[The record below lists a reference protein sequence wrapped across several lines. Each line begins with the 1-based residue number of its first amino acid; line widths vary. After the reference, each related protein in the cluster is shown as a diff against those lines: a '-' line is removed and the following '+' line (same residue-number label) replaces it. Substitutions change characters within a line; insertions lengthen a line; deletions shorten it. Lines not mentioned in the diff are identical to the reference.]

1 MELTVRGVSRV
12 AGEVTVPGDKSITHR
27 ALLLSSLAE
36 GPSRIEGYLGGGDC
50 RATMG
55 CLRQLGIPVVEEEGD
70 ILEVHGEGLRGWQ
83 EPEAV
88 LDCVRSGTA
97 MRLMAGLLAG
107 QDFYSVLSGAR
118 QLRRRPMDRVAQPLR
133 KMRARIW
140 GRQSG
145 RFPPLS
151 IQGSSLRG
159 IEYAPPMASAQ
170 VKSCVLLAG
179 LYAEGTT
186 VVLEPGPS
194 RDHTERML
202 RARGVELTTE
212 GLRHE
217 LVQAPSRIEALDVSV
232 PGDFSSAA
240 YFLVAALLAS
250 EGELLIRGVGTNPTR
265 TGLLDVLQG
274 MAVDGT
280 GAEIEVL
287 DPRTE
292 GGEPV
297 GDILARPQDLEGVE
311 VGGDMVPRMIDEFP
325 LLALA
330 ATQAQ
335 GVTRVREAEE
345 LRVKETDRIST
356 IVEALRAMGAR
367 IEEHPDGF
375 DVEGPTSL
383 QAVTVDSHG
392 DHRLAMTLVVAGL
405 LSPGETRVK
414 GAESIADSFP
424 GFIEKINALTGGAVS

>member
-1 MELTVRGVSRV
+1 EI
-12 AGEVTVPGDKSITHR
+12 TVPGDKSITHR
-27 ALLLSSLAE
+27 ALLLSCLAE

-50 RATMG
+50 RATMD
-55 CLRQLGIPVVEEEGD
+55 CLRQLGIPIVEEGKGA
-70 ILEVHGEGLRGWQ
+70 LVVRGKGLRGWQ
-83 EPEAV
+83 EPETV
-88 LDCVRSGTA
+88 LDCVRSGTT

-107 QDFYSVLSGAR
+107 QDFYSVLSGAS
-118 QLRRRPMDRVAQPLR
+118 QLRRRPMDRVTRPLR
-133 KMRARIW
+133 EMGARIW

-145 RFPPLS
+145 RLPPLS
-151 IQGSSLRG
+151 IQGAPLQG

-217 LVQAPSRIEALDVSV
+217 LLRAPSRIEPLDVSV

-240 YFLVAALLAS
+240 YFLMAALLAS
-250 EGELLIRGVGTNPTR
+250 EGELLVRGVGTNPTR
-265 TGLLDVLQG
+265 TGLLDVLRG
-274 MAVDGT
+274 M
-280 GAEIEVL
+280 GATMEIL
-287 DPRTE
+287 NPRTE

-297 GDILARPQDLEGVE
+297 GDIVVRPQELEGVE
-311 VGGDMVPRMIDEFP
+311 VGGAMVPRMIDEFP

-330 ATQAQ
+330 ATQAR

-345 LRVKETDRIST
+345 LRVKETDRIAT

-367 IEEHPDGF
+367 VEEHPDGF
-375 DVEGPTSL
+375 DVEGPTPL
-383 QAVTVDSHG
+383 QAAAVDSHG

-405 LSPGETRVK
+405 LSAGETRV
-414 GAESIADSFP
+414 GGGESIADSFP
-424 GFIEKINALTGGAVS
+424 GFVEKINALTEGAVS

>member
-12 AGEVTVPGDKSITHR
+12 AGEVEVPGDKSITHR
-27 ALLLSSLAE
+27 ALLLSSLGE
-36 GPSRIEGYLGGGDC
+36 GNSKITGYLDGADC
-50 RATMG
+50 RATMD
-55 CLRQLGIPVVEEEGD
+55 CLRGLDIPVVKEGEEALVVRGK
-70 ILEVHGEGLRGWQ
+70 GLRGWQ
-83 EPEAV
+83 EPERV
-88 LDCVRSGTA
+88 LNCVRSGTA

-107 QDFYSVLSGAR
+107 QDFYSVLSGAS
-118 QLRRRPMDRVAQPLR
+118 QLRRRPMDRVTHPLR
-133 KMRARIW
+133 RMGAEIW

-145 RFPPLS
+145 RLPPLS
-151 IQGSSLRG
+151 ILGSPLQG

-179 LYAEGTT
+179 LYAKGTT

-202 RARGVELTTE
+202 RARGVELVTQ

-217 LVQAPSRIEALDVSV
+217 LPQAPSRIESLDVSV

-240 YFLVAALLAS
+240 YFLMAGLLAA
-250 EGELLIRGVGTNPTR
+250 EGELLVRGVGTNPTR
-265 TGLLDVLQG
+265 TGLLDVLRK
-274 MAVDGT
+274 M
-280 GAEIEVL
+280 GATMEIL
-287 DPRTE
+287 NPRTE

-297 GDILARPQDLEGVE
+297 GDILVRPQQLEGVE
-311 VGGDMVPRMIDEFP
+311 VGGAMVPRMIDEFP

-330 ATQAQ
+330 ASQAR

-345 LRVKETDRIST
+345 LRVKETDRIAT
-356 IVEALRAMGAR
+356 TVEALRAMGAH
-367 IEEHPDGF
+367 IEEHPEGF
-375 DVEGPTSL
+375 DVEGPTPL
-383 QAVTVDSHG
+383 QAAAVDSHG

-405 LSPGETRVK
+405 LSAGETRVK

-424 GFIEKINALTGGAVS
+424 GFVEKIDALTEGAIS